1 MKLADT
7 EWNWNTRL
15 NCSSCGRLQC
25 GMPALAAAVFVSF
38 LPLMTYAALT
48 TGAIEPVS
56 DSIHIPAADAAAANS
71 SFLTSMEPTQAAG
84 LNVAGA
90 SGGLTHPACVMET
103 NRRAAMQP
111 PQPPP
116 NGDFPCIVPASNGA
130 GTVDGVCFVNVCRGV
145 SFTGLG
151 GIISAVGSISSLN
164 SVVSGIFGNLMQGGQ
179 NSSGGGAGDSGTV
192 STTATSPASSQLLSS
207 DTLQPLDTTQMLN
220 DSEANVRN
228 LLFQLNPPG
237 AQVH

>member
-1 MKLADT
+1 
-7 EWNWNTRL
+7 
-15 NCSSCGRLQC
+15 
-25 GMPALAAAVFVSF
+25 MPALAAAVFVSF

-48 TGAIEPVS
+48 TGAVEPVS
-56 DSIHIPAADAAAANS
+56 NSIHIPATDAAAANS
-71 SFLTSMEPTQAAG
+71 SFLASMEPTQAAG

-90 SGGLTHPACVMET
+90 SGGLTHPACIAET

-151 GIISAVGSISSLN
+151 GIMSAVGSISSL
-164 SVVSGIFGNLMQGGQ
+164 SSIVSGIFGNLMQGGQ
-179 NSSGGGAGDSGTV
+179 STSGGAGDSGAL
-192 STTATSPASSQLLSS
+192 SNTATSPASSQLLSS
-207 DTLQPLDTTQMLN
+207 DTLQPLDTSKMVS
-220 DSEANVRN
+220 DSEETVNN

-237 AQVH
+237 AQAH